1 MRYLS
6 VLDILEETA
15 ARLPEK
21 VYVEDER
28 GEATYAEVVERAK
41 RFGWGLSRVLG
52 GERQRPVV
60 LFMEKSVEC
69 LCAMFGT
76 LYSGNFYVPMDVH
89 TPRERLNSILATLE
103 NPLVVSSER
112 DVKALAKAGYEGP
125 TLRFEALEATLLDEA
140 AEKGLA
146 RLRARL
152 VDAELQYVLFT
163 SGSTGT
169 PKGLAVRHRSVV
181 DYVEGFTSRVDVE
194 EGDIHGNQ
202 SPFYVTMSLKDV
214 FMTLRAGATICLV
227 PQRLF
232 ATPKR
237 MLQYLDDHHVTT
249 LMWVPTAYRMVSQF
263 DALSSVKPRD
273 LKKFL
278 FSGEATPIAV
288 YDYWRAHY
296 PDATFTQQ
304 YGSTETTGACMS
316 YTLPKGRRFEG
327 ALPIGRPLPNAGV
340 VLLDERDQLVDPAD
354 TATEGEI
361 CVFGACLSA
370 GYYHDPAKTAEVFVQ
385 SPLATAYPE
394 PMLRTGD
401 MGRYD
406 EEGNLVFATRLD
418 DQVKLG
424 GRRIEL
430 GEVEQAFCTLEGR
443 GACACVLDAAH
454 ERLVLFYVGEAER
467 RDLVRAV
474 RERLPKYMIPTA
486 YVRLETLPQLPG
498 GKLDRKT
505 LKRLANDA

>member
-1 MRYLS
+1 MRFIS
-6 VLDILEETA
+6 VLDILEATA
-15 ARLPEK
+15 ARLPGK
-21 VYVEDER
+21 TYVEDEF
-28 GEATYAEVVERAK
+28 GTLSYGACVEGAK
-41 RFGWGLSRVLG
+41 RFGWGLSRHLG

-60 LFMEKSVEC
+60 IYMEKSREC
-69 LCAMFGT
+69 LTAMLGT

-89 TPRERLNSILATLE
+89 TPRERFAPILETLE
-103 NPLVVSSER
+103 NAVVVTGER
-112 DVKALAKAGYEGP
+112 DAKFLEKAGYEGE
-125 TLRFEALEATLLDEA
+125 TLRFEELAATPLDEG
-140 AEKGLA
+140 AEAGLA
-146 RLRARL
+146 ALRARL

-163 SGSTGT
+163 SGSTGV

-181 DYVEGFTSRVDVE
+181 DYVEGFTARVNVE
-194 EGDIHGNQ
+194 EGDVHGNQ

-214 FMTLRAGATICLV
+214 FMTMAVGATICLV

-237 MLQYLDDHHVTT
+237 MLQYLDEHAVTT

-263 DALSSVKPRD
+263 DALGSLKPRS

-288 YDYWRAHY
+288 YRYWREHY

-304 YGSTETTGACMS
+304 YGSTETTGACCS
-316 YTLPKGRRFEG
+316 YTLPKDREFEG
-327 ALPIGRPLPNAGV
+327 SLPIGRPLPNAGV
-340 VLLDERDQLVDPAD
+340 ILVDGENHLVEP
-354 TATEGEI
+354 TNTSVEGEI

-370 GYYHDPAKTAEVFVQ
+370 GYYQDPEKTAETFVQ
-385 SPLATAYPE
+385 SPLVGAYPE

-430 GEVEQAFCTLEGR
+430 GEVEQAFCVLDGC
-443 GACACVLDAAH
+443 GACACVLDAGH
-454 ERLVLFYVGEAER
+454 DRLVLFYVGEAEKR
-467 RDLVRAV
+467 ELMRAV
-474 RERLPKYMIPTA
+474 RDRLPKYMIPSA

-498 GKLDRKT
+498 GKLDRKA
-505 LKRLANDA
+505 LKRMAAEA